1 MLSAER
7 SKVMTDPMLFF
18 QVLKREHLHRCEYR
32 EMNILKAMWGDFT
45 HAVRDRLCSG
55 ITSAAMDGL
64 RVAEAVAAAYAAVKQ
79 AK

>member
-32 EMNILKAMWGDFT
+32 EMNILKAMWGGFT
-45 HAVRDRLCSG
+45 HAVREPVMQ
-55 ITSAAMDGL
+55 AALQVLLWMAC
-64 RVAEAVAAAYAAVKQ
+64 V
-79 AK
+79 